1 MFPRGRSRID
11 FLLQSNC
18 CFLFILTSWLNKE
31 PRCPGLSPQTLSLAK
46 RLYSWK
52 QVQELGTV
60 LDLHERIFVKRKQ
73 ERQAGTGD
81 ASMEVDRRDA
91 VPGFVTDRGRV

>member
-1 MFPRGRSRID
+1 M
-11 FLLQSNC
+11 
-18 CFLFILTSWLNKE
+18 
-31 PRCPGLSPQTLSLAK
+31 
-46 RLYSWK
+46 
-52 QVQELGTV
+52 
-60 LDLHERIFVKRKQ
+60 KRKQ